1 MRIEQNKD
9 DTAKVWMTYPEDL
22 RKIESV
28 INQQDDINP
37 KRVVVELMANVGLRV
52 DRVVWVSHADVK
64 RTSDGQ
70 DYLLKVRGAKDT
82 TGDYNDGKSR
92 DVYIPD
98 SVERLIFERQVR
110 NELEE
115 NEAVIDVTPRTVQ
128 NWVSEIGEK
137 MAERHNDDDWT
148 YLSCHDFRR
157 SYANHLIHDTD
168 IQASVIMNQLGW
180 EDWSTL
186 KNYTD
191 NPSEKVIQ
199 NEFAEL
205 N

>member
-9 DTAKVWMTYPEDL
+9 DTARVWMTLPDDL
-22 RKIESV
+22 EKIES
-28 INQQDDINP
+28 IIKQDDDINP
-37 KRVVVELMANVGLRV
+37 RRVAVDVMGKVGVRV
-52 DRVVWVSHADVK
+52 GRLVTIGYGNVK

-70 DYLLKVRGAKDT
+70 DYLLRIRGAKDT
-82 TGDYNDGKSR
+82 TGAYNDGKSR
-92 DVYIPD
+92 DVYVPPET
-98 SVERLIFERQVR
+98 ERLIFERKVR
-110 NELEE
+110 NGLDD

-128 NWVSEIGEK
+128 NWISDIGEK

-205 N
+205 S